1 MALSVIGAG
10 FGRTGTLSLRIA
22 LEQLGLGPCYH
33 MVEVF
38 RHPEHI
44 AVWERA
50 GRGEPVDWEAEL
62 FAGYGSAVDW
72 PASAFYRQLAE
83 RYPEAKVVL
92 TVRDLERWHRSC
104 MDTIFPAV
112 AGGAS
117 LGDDPV
123 AGAQA
128 AMARRIIG
136 EGTFGGRADDP
147 AHAIAVHER
156 HIADVKRAVPPERLL
171 VFEVAEG
178 WGPLCRFLGK
188 PVPDAPFPK
197 VNSTDEFR
205 EMVAARRAG
214 GGPLEPGAG

>member
-10 FGRTGTLSLRIA
+10 FGRTGTLSLRVA
-22 LEQLGLGPCYH
+22 LEQLGSRPCYH

-44 AVWERA
+44 GVWERA

-72 PASAFYRQLAE
+72 PVCTFYRQLAE
-83 RYPEAKVVL
+83 RYPAAKVVL
-92 TVRDLERWHRSC
+92 TVRDLEGWHRSC

-112 AGGAS
+112 ADTP

-123 AGAQA
+123 ARAQA

-136 EGTFGGRADDP
+136 EGTFGGRAEDP

-156 HIADVKRAVPPERLL
+156 HVAEVKRTIPPERLL
-171 VFEVAEG
+171 VFEVAQG

-188 PVPDAPFPK
+188 PVPEAPFPR

-205 EMVAARRAG
+205 QMVAARRGAG
-214 GGPLEPGAG
+214 GGSPDAG